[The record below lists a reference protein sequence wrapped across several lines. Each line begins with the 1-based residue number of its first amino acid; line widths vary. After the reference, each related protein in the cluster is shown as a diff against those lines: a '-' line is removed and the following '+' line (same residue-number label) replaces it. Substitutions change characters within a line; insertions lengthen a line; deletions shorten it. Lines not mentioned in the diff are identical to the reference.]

1 MERERKVGEK
11 EFELMDKKEE
21 KTQNKLVSNI
31 NSWLWKAQVNN
42 KTYFKGRSSIIK
54 KEKIKMFGKLKKNP

>member
-21 KTQNKLVSNI
+21 KTAKQPRIKSNV
-31 NSWLWKAQVNN
+31 NPWLREAQVNN
-42 KTYFKGRSSIIK
+42 KALKGRSSIIK
-54 KEKIKMFGKLKKNP
+54 KEKN